1 VNVGDGIRCRTAA
14 YYTYEKSP
22 RVTFKMLRIAEDDWQ
37 IVAECPGTETHYIIK
52 GLSSKADVDEWLA
65 GSRRI
70 AWLRSQ
76 GYAK

>member
-1 VNVGDGIRCRTAA
+1 
-14 YYTYEKSP
+14 
-22 RVTFKMLRIAEDDWQ
+22 MLRIAEDDWQ